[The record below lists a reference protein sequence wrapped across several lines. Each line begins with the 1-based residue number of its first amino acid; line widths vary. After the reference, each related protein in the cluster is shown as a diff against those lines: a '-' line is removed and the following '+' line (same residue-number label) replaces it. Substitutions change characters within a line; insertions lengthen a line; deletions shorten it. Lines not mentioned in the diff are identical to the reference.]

1 MRGRENEQ
9 QMSAKMD
16 ALAPETLKVLH
27 VVLEDTW
34 DSLRPD
40 EKARTTKTE
49 IARRILKA
57 AAQGERNPDRLRMQ
71 ATSGVVISPL

>member
-1 MRGRENEQ
+1 
-9 QMSAKMD
+9 MD
-16 ALAPETLKVLH
+16 ALAPETLKVLQI
-27 VVLEDTW
+27 VLADTW

-49 IARRILKA
+49 VAMRILKA

-71 ATSGVVISPL
+71 AMSGVVISPL